1 MIRRYATLTDA
12 GLSSPHAAAVGRLE
26 GVARQALLS
35 VDVPTD
41 RPPALFYVPGRIEVL
56 GKHTDYAGGRS
67 LLCAVER
74 GICLLAVPRDDEV
87 VVAIDAASGS
97 HARVAARPDAAAEG
111 PAWRTY
117 LATVVR
123 RLARNFPGRR
133 QGATLAFAS
142 DLPLAAGMS
151 SSSALVTAFLLGLGD
166 VSALGNDDEFR
177 AHVRSTPDLA
187 TYASCI
193 ENGRDFG
200 ALAGDT
206 GVGTLG
212 GSEDHVAMLC
222 ARAGALSRFSF
233 CPTVHE
239 ATVPLSQHWAFVVA
253 ASGVMAEKTGAAKD
267 SYNRAARVTAALLA
281 EWQAATG
288 RLDATLGAAVRSAPG
303 AVSRLREALNA
314 PRTGEFSA
322 GDLRARLDQFVSE
335 SEEIIPEVTALL
347 ASDRV
352 AAIGP
357 LVDRSQQGAEQGL
370 GNQIP
375 ATTGLFQ
382 HARRLGA
389 VAASA
394 FGAGFGGSVWALVPA
409 VDAAAFVTRW
419 SEAYAEAFPAIAQGA
434 QFLITRPGPAAFALE
449 VGYTDRL

>member
-26 GVARQALLS
+26 GAARQALLS

-41 RPPALFYVPGRIEVL
+41 RPPALFYVPGRVEVL

-74 GICLLAVPRDDEV
+74 GICLLAVPRTDGQ
-87 VVAIDAASGS
+87 VVAVEATSGARAQIV
-97 HARVAARPDAAAEG
+97 ARVDAVADG
-111 PAWRTY
+111 PPWRTY

-123 RLARNFPGRR
+123 RLARNVPTRLR
-133 QGATLAFAS
+133 GATLAFAS

-166 VSALGNDDEFR
+166 VSALDRDATFA
-177 AHVRSTPDLA
+177 AHVTSASDLA
-187 TYASCI
+187 TYASCV

-200 ALAGDT
+200 TLTGDA

-222 ARAGALSRFSF
+222 ATPGALSQFSF

-239 ATVPLSQHWAFVVA
+239 STVLLPSEWAFVIA
-253 ASGVMAEKTGAAKD
+253 ASGVVAEKTGAAKD
-267 SYNRAARVTAALLA
+267 AYNRAARTSAALLA
-281 EWQAATG
+281 RWQALTG
-288 RLDATLGAAVRSAPG
+288 RADATLGAAMRSAPD
-303 AVSRLREALNA
+303 AATRLRGALEAQE
-314 PRTGEFSA
+314 PGEFA
-322 GDLRARLDQFVSE
+322 AADLRARLDQFVAE
-335 SEEIIPEVTALL
+335 SEEIIPEVSTLL
-347 ASDRV
+347 ASGHV

-357 LVDRSQQGAEQGL
+357 LVDRSQRGAEQGL
-370 GNQIP
+370 GNQVP
-375 ATTGLFQ
+375 ATSGLVRD
-382 HARRLGA
+382 ARRLGA

-394 FGAGFGGSVWALVPA
+394 FGAGFGGSVWALVRTA
-409 VDAAAFVTRW
+409 ESAAFRARW
-419 SEAYAEAFPAIAQGA
+419 AEAYAQAFPELAPVSQW
-434 QFLITRPGPAAFALE
+434 LVTRPGPPAFTLHRQ
-449 VGYTDRL
+449 V